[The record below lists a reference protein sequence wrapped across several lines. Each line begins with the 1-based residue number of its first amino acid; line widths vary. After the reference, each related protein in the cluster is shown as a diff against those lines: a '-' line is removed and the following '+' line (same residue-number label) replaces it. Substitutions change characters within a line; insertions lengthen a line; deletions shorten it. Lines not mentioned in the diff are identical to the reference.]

1 MINVKNQKVKYS
13 VIMPAYN
20 EADNLKT
27 LVPYTLDVLRSQ
39 NTPFELLLINDGS
52 SDLTGH
58 INKQMANK
66 YPEVRAIEHK
76 INQGKTAAMLT
87 GAKAARSTIVVLFET
102 DWQYEAKDIYLLIKA
117 FQKYD
122 VDIVNG
128 KRKVRADKSH
138 RKVMSRVYNTL
149 NTMFFNSHITDRN
162 SGIKAFKRD
171 VFLSLYQFDH
181 TAFFG
186 MHRVLLTL
194 ASEFGYKII
203 EVPVN
208 HYHRRA
214 GKSYIN
220 THGTIVKTLHDMTK
234 AKLMTTFKFNN
245 GIKLRKQNN

>member
-39 NTPFELLLINDGS
+39 KSPFELLLINDGS
-52 SDLTGH
+52 NDLTGH

-76 INQGKTAAMLT
+76 INQGKTAAMFT

-102 DWQYEAKDIYLLIKA
+102 DWQYEAKDIYLLIKT

-138 RKVMSRVYNTL
+138 RKVMSQVYNTL
-149 NTMFFNSHITDRN
+149 NTMFFNNHITDRN

-181 TAFFG
+181 TAFFS

-220 THGTIVKTLHDMTK
+220 THGTIVKTLHHMTK
-234 AKLMTTFKFNN
+234 TKLMTTFKFNN